1 MTPRTALIIFFI
13 ALLAV
18 VYGFKEIDKRI
29 ALTLEQ
35 NLCEVRVRQVKAT
48 ALLTCR
54 TEFIERI
61 VHDQA
66 DITPQIE
73 GKCRKVGQL

>member
-1 MTPRTALIIFFI
+1 MKPRTRLIIGCI
-13 ALLAV
+13 ALLAA
-18 VYGFKEIDKRI
+18 VYGFKEKDKQI
-29 ALTLEQ
+29 AVKLEQ
-35 NLCEVRVRQVKAT
+35 NLCEIKVREVKAT

-61 VHDQA
+61 VHDQPS
-66 DITPQIE
+66 ITSQIE